1 MAGTVLDLDTILG
14 PNRDQ
19 IAVWMAKK
27 YAEWEIYR
35 NPWMSGKSELR
46 NYLFATDTSTTSNK
60 KLPWKNST
68 TVPKLT
74 QIRDNLHAN
83 YMAALFPNANWL
95 TWEGDREDDESEGKR
110 KAIEAYM
117 RTKLRQDKAE
127 VQVAKLILDYIDY
140 GNCFATAKWVDESI
154 KTPSGETIRGYVGPR
169 IVRIS
174 PNDIL
179 FNPTAD
185 NFENSPKIVR
195 SIKTVGELMK
205 EANKMPPDSIERKL
219 LAKAIENS
227 LFIRKQIRALSQGDT
242 FKAEGYIIDGFSSI
256 MLYYQTDYVE
266 ILTFYGDYYDIMN
279 QKLYENWQF
288 TIMDR
293 AYMIDSRPN
302 PDWTANSGLFHAGWR
317 QRPDNLYA
325 MGPLDNLVG
334 MQYRIDHLENLKADA
349 FDLIA
354 FPVQKIKGYV
364 DDYDYGPGER
374 IYCGDDGDVEF
385 MRPDTTALNADMQI
399 EKLEQRM
406 EELAGAPKQAMGQRT
421 PGEKTKYEVQI
432 LDNAGSRIFLH
443 KSSHFEKVLFEPLL
457 NYMLQ
462 LARHNMSGN
471 DVVKTLDSEIDGM
484 VFSTITKEDIVAN
497 GILHPEGASHFA
509 QKANAL
515 QNLTTIMN
523 SHMAADP
530 AVVVHWSG
538 KKIAQLVE
546 RVADWEDYHI
556 FGENIRV
563 MEQAETLRLTQ
574 AAQEQSQ
581 IQGATPPGLSEADP
595 ASPQAQKA
603 QGSGLGTPT
612 GPQPGMPPPTPDLSS
627 RIDQRIM
634 DTRAA
639 NATIV
644 K

>member
-1 MAGTVLDLDTILG
+1 MAGTVLDLDQIVG
-14 PNRDQ
+14 PNKDQ
-19 IAVWMAKK
+19 VAVWMSKK

-35 NPWMSGKSELR
+35 NSWMVQKSELR
-46 NYLFATDTSTTSNK
+46 NYLFATDTTTTSNK

-95 TWEGDREDDESEGKR
+95 TWEGDREEDESEGKR

-117 RTKLRQDKAE
+117 RTKLRSDKAE
-127 VQVAKLILDYIDY
+127 IQISKLILDYIDY
-140 GNCFATAKWVDESI
+140 GNCFATAKWVDESV
-154 KTPSGETIRGYVGPR
+154 KNPDGSTTRGYVGPR

-185 NFENSPKIVR
+185 SFESSPKIVR
-195 SIKTVGELMK
+195 SIKTVGELVR
-205 EANKMPPDSIERKL
+205 EAQYMPPDSIEKEL
-219 LAKAIENS
+219 LTKALANS
-227 LFIRKQIRALSQGDT
+227 MFVRKQIRALSQGDT
-242 FKAEGYIIDGFSSI
+242 FKAEGYVVDGFSSI
-256 MLYYQTDYVE
+256 MQYYQTDYVE
-266 ILTFYGDYYDIMN
+266 ILTFYGDYYDIHAN
-279 QKLYENWQF
+279 KLYANHQF

-302 PDWTANSGLFHAGWR
+302 PVSVNHAGIFHAGWR

-334 MQYRIDHLENLKADA
+334 MQYRIDHLENLKADV
-349 FDLIA
+349 FDLVA
-354 FPVQKIKGYV
+354 FPVLKIKGYT
-364 DDYDYGPGER
+364 DDFVYEPGAR
-374 IYCGDDGDVEF
+374 IYVGDDGDVEF
-385 MRPDTTALNADMQI
+385 MHPDTTALNAETQI
-399 EKLEQRM
+399 KELEERM
-406 EELAGAPKQAMGQRT
+406 EELAGAPKQAMGVRT

-432 LDNAGSRIFLH
+432 LDNAASRIFLH
-443 KSSHFEKVLFEPLL
+443 KIGYFEKILFEPLL
-457 NYMLQ
+457 NFMLQ
-462 LARHNMSGN
+462 LARQNMSAN
-471 DVVKTLDSEIDGM
+471 DVVKTLDSQIDAII
-484 VFSTITKEDIVAN
+484 FSTITKDDIVAN

-523 SHMAADP
+523 SHMASDP

-538 KKIAQLVE
+538 KAIAALVE

-556 FGENIRV
+556 YSENVRV
-563 MEQAETLRLTQ
+563 IEQAETQRLSQTM
-574 AAQEQSQ
+574 AEQSE
-581 IQGATPPGLSEADP
+581 IQGATPPGLTEGDP
-595 ASPQAQKA
+595 ASPQA
-603 QGSGLGTPT
+603 GGNSSGLGTPA
-612 GPQPGMPPPTPDLSS
+612 GPRPGMPPPSPDLSS

-639 NATIV
+639 NATIA

>member
-1 MAGTVLDLDTILG
+1 MSGTVLDLDAVIG

-35 NPWMSGKSELR
+35 NSWMAEKAELR
-46 NYLFATDTSTTSNK
+46 NYIFATDTTKTSNR

-68 TVPKLT
+68 TIPKLT

-83 YMAALFPNANWL
+83 YMAALFPSAQWL
-95 TWEGDREDDESEGKR
+95 HWEGDREDDEQEGKR

-117 RTKLRQDKAE
+117 RTKLRQDTAE
-127 VQVAKLILDYIDY
+127 IQISKLVLDYIDY
-140 GNCFATAKWVDESI
+140 GNCFATAQWVDESV
-154 KTPSGETIRGYVGPR
+154 KAADGTTIRGYVGPR
-169 IVRIS
+169 VVRIS

-179 FNPTAD
+179 FNPTAA
-185 NFENSPKIVR
+185 NFESSPKIVR
-195 SIKTVGELMK
+195 SIKSVGELIK
-205 EANKMPPDSIERKL
+205 EAEGMPPESVERKL
-219 LAKAIENS
+219 LERALSNS
-227 LFIRKQIRALSQGDT
+227 LFIRKQVRALSQGDT

-256 MLYYQTDYVE
+256 LLYYQTDYVE
-266 ILTFYGDYYDIMN
+266 ILTFYGDYYDI
-279 QKLYENWQF
+279 QAEKLYTNWQF

-302 PDWTANSGLFHAGWR
+302 PNPIHHAGIFHAGWR
-317 QRPDNLYA
+317 QRPDNLYS

-334 MQYRIDHLENLKADA
+334 MQYRIDHLENLKADV
-349 FDLIA
+349 FDLVA
-354 FPVQKIKGYV
+354 FPMSKIKGYV
-364 DDYDYGPGER
+364 DDFEFGPGAR

-385 MRPDTTALNADMQI
+385 MHPETTALNADNQI
-399 EKLEQRM
+399 ELLEKRM
-406 EELAGAPKQAMGQRT
+406 EELAGAPKQAMGMRT

-432 LDNAGSRIFLH
+432 LDNAASRLFLH
-443 KSSHFEKVLFEPLL
+443 KIGYFEKNLLEKLL
-457 NYMLQ
+457 NYMLII
-462 LARHNMSGN
+462 ARVNMSAS
-471 DVVKTLDSEIDGM
+471 DVVRTLDSETDAVI
-484 VFSTITKEDIVAN
+484 FSTVTIEDLTAN
-497 GILHPEGASHFA
+497 GMLHPEGASHFA

-538 KKIAQLVE
+538 EKIAQLVE

-556 FGENIRV
+556 FKPNIRV
-563 MEQAETLRLTQ
+563 IEQAETQRLTQ
-574 AAQEQSQ
+574 VMAEQSE
-581 IQGATPPGLSEADP
+581 IQGATPPGLTEGDP
-595 ASPQAQKA
+595 ASPQAKGV
-603 QGSGLGTPT
+603 GSGLGTPL
-612 GPQPGMPPPTPDLSS
+612 GPQPGMQPPTPDLSS

-639 NATIV
+639 NATIT

>member
-1 MAGTVLDLDTILG
+1 MVGTVLDLDTIIG

-19 IAVWMAKK
+19 IAVWMSKK

-35 NPWMSGKSELR
+35 NSWMANKAELR

-83 YMAALFPNANWL
+83 YMAAIFPNANWL
-95 TWEGDREDDESEGKR
+95 TWEGDREDDEQENKR
-110 KAIEAYM
+110 RVIEAYM
-117 RTKLRQDKAE
+117 RTKLRQDRAE
-127 VQVAKLILDYIDY
+127 VQVSKLLLDYIDY
-140 GNCFATAKWVDESI
+140 GNCFATSQWVDDSTKDANGNI
-154 KTPSGETIRGYVGPR
+154 VRGYVGPR

-179 FNPTAD
+179 FNPTAHS
-185 NFENSPKIVR
+185 FEASPKIVR
-195 SIKTVGELMK
+195 SIKSVGELVK
-205 EANKMPPDSIERKL
+205 EAQDMPAGSIEKEL
-219 LAKAIENS
+219 LTRALSNS
-227 LFIRKQIRALSQGDT
+227 LFVRKQIRALSQGDT
-242 FKAEGYIIDGFSSI
+242 FKAEGYIVDGFSSI
-256 MLYYQTDYVE
+256 LLYYQSDYVE
-266 ILTFYGDYYDIMN
+266 ILTFYGDYYDIH
-279 QKLYENWQF
+279 QDRLFPNWKF

-302 PDWTANSGLFHAGWR
+302 DNGINHAGIFHAGWR

-334 MQYRIDHLENLKADA
+334 MQYRIDHLENLKADV

-354 FPVQKIKGYV
+354 FPVQKVKGYV
-364 DDYDYGPGER
+364 DDYVYGPGER

-385 MRPDTTALNADMQI
+385 MHPETTALNADNQI
-399 EKLEQRM
+399 ELLEKRM
-406 EELAGAPKQAMGQRT
+406 EELAGAPKQAMGMRT

-432 LDNAGSRIFLH
+432 LDNAGSRMFLH
-443 KSSHFEKVLFEPLL
+443 RADHFEKVFFEPLL
-457 NYMLQ
+457 NFMLQ
-462 LARHNMSGN
+462 QARTNMSAN
-471 DVVKTLDSEIDGM
+471 DVVKTLDSETDAM
-484 VFSTITKEDIVAN
+484 VFSTITKEDIMAN

-523 SHMAADP
+523 SHMAVDP

-538 KKIAQLVE
+538 EKIAALVE

-556 FGENIRV
+556 YKPNIRV
-563 MEQAETLRLTQ
+563 IEQAETQRLTQ
-574 AAQEQSQ
+574 VMAEQTEV
-581 IQGATPPGLSEADP
+581 QGATPPGLTEGDP
-595 ASPQAQKA
+595 ASPQAKGV
-603 QGSGLGTPT
+603 GSGLGTPA
-612 GPQPGMPPPTPDLSS
+612 GPQPGMQPPTPDYAS

-639 NATIV
+639 NAAIT